1 MLNLDFSIIVPV
13 FNRPQEVDELLAS
26 LTAQSKKEFE
36 VIIVEDGSSSRCLDI
51 ISKYSSLL
59 DIKYFYKN
67 NSGPGLSRNFGFD
80 NARGNYAIFLDS
92 DCVLPPQYFE
102 VVQSSLNND
111 FVDAFGGPD
120 MAHKDFSD
128 LQKAIN
134 YSMTSFLTTGGIR
147 GGSEKI
153 DKFYPRSFNMG
164 YSLEVYKST
173 GGFSN
178 MRFGEDIDMSI
189 RILNKGF
196 KTKLIKEAFVF
207 HKRRTS
213 LKQFF
218 KQVYNSGIAR
228 INLYKRYPTS
238 LKAVHALPS
247 LFILGS
253 VFLILMAIFV
263 HSYFLYPLNSFILLL
278 FLDAAIKNKS
288 IYIGALSVVTSFYQL
303 FGYGSGFILAFYK
316 RLVLK
321 QDEFVAFKNN
331 FYT

>member
-1 MLNLDFSIIVPV
+1 MDFSIIVPV

-164 YSLEVYKST
+164 YSREVYKST

-247 LFILGS
+247 LFTLGS